1 MSCVLRPG
9 LEISENRRQIRRGR
23 YTQVA
28 RPLAERLFLV
38 QSARERAAYDAVSLA
53 RPPAIKNSQIGTLAM
68 NRFERRPIDAGE
80 AKIEYLN
87 GDFRILRPGAFVRCA
102 VTGEPIPLDE
112 LRYWSVDRQEA
123 YATPAASMKRE
134 SERL

>member
-1 MSCVLRPG
+1 
-9 LEISENRRQIRRGR
+9 
-23 YTQVA
+23 
-28 RPLAERLFLV
+28 
-38 QSARERAAYDAVSLA
+38 
-53 RPPAIKNSQIGTLAM
+53 M
-68 NRFERRPIDAGE
+68 NRFERRPVDAGE

-123 YATPAASMKRE
+123 YAAPSASMKRE
-134 SERL
+134 CERR